1 MTRLSQVSA
10 ALAAA
15 SVVALSAPA
24 AHAATVMPPRP
35 AVTMPVPAN
44 TAYARPAVTPA
55 AAYRSAG
62 PVTILSTSSKPG
74 SFAGQPVTVSTT
86 TSNWQGAAGK
96 GTQTTTVFTNISGK
110 AIGAIS
116 AVAVKPPSGATS
128 TPVNGSA
135 ASQPKPA
142 PAPVAAPTAPAKPA
156 ASAPAPAA
164 GKPIVW
170 KPVVFV
176 GATDQY
182 KKPIGYYKDGQ
193 LVMGMKGPNGGSCS
207 PTVAWQTPG
216 SGGISSSYSPGMVQ
230 ITGVQCYVKG

>member
-1 MTRLSQVSA
+1 MTCLSQVSA
-10 ALAAA
+10 ALAVA

-24 AHAATVMPPRP
+24 ARAATMVPPRP
-35 AVTMPVPAN
+35 AVTIPVPAT
-44 TAYARPAVTPA
+44 TAYGRPAITPA

-74 SFAGQPVTVSTT
+74 SFAGQPTTLSTT
-86 TSNWQGAAGK
+86 TSSWQGPAGK

-116 AVAVKPPSGATS
+116 SLAVKRPSGATL
-128 TPVNGSA
+128 TPVTDAA

-142 PAPVAAPTAPAKPA
+142 PPAAAAPTAPAKPA
-156 ASAPAPAA
+156 ASAPAA

-170 KPVVFV
+170 KPVVYV